1 LVSSAIV
8 SYKLGRADD
17 DKNDGEITF
26 GFVLLL
32 HYTLS
37 QFDFFFLLSSGADPT
52 KFDSSTLVNLPNI
65 DKGFWECKMDA
76 VSVNGRDLKLADRTN
91 ILDTGGLSAFLFL
104 PKSIK

>member
-1 LVSSAIV
+1 LAVLMMTRMTERLPLGSSC
-8 SYKLGRADD
+8 SF
-17 DKNDGEITF
+17 IT
-26 GFVLLL
+26 LYRNLI
-32 HYTLS
+32 
-37 QFDFFFLLSSGADPT
+37 FFLLSSGADPT